1 MAVTN
6 ECANCVHEG
15 PKCYVSGDWEEMRSY
30 CFLHRIYEPCRMICK
45 DYETR
50 NNKPISN
57 GKD

>member
-6 ECANCVHEG
+6 ECENCVHEG
-15 PKCYVSGDWEEMRSY
+15 PKCYIRGDWEEMRSY
-30 CFLHRIYEPCRMICK
+30 CFLHRIYEPCRICK
-45 DYETR
+45 DYQTR